1 MHIMST
7 GPNFAKCADCLR
19 LASQRAAR
27 RITRAFDRELRPYE
41 LRVTQFTIFVILSL
55 RGAMTI
61 GELAEAL
68 GSERATLMRNL
79 ALIENAGWIKTEPAE
94 DDARSRIV
102 SVTDAARETVARAFR
117 GWRKAQAATAAA
129 IGSDGTAALRRLA
142 RAVPQ

>member
-1 MHIMST
+1 MHIMSI

-27 RITRAFDRELRPYE
+27 RITRAFDRELRPYG

-79 ALIENAGWIKTEPAE
+79 ALIAGWIKTEPAE

-129 IGSDGTAALRRLA
+129 IGSDGTAALRRLV
-142 RAVPQ
+142 RAVPH